1 MSPKTLLLCLFFLVF
16 HPAFSVADVID
27 RSVAIVNN
35 DIITLSEVNEIGAP
49 FFQQIREESPP
60 DQLPEA
66 LRRAQQAVIEQII
79 ERKLL
84 LQEAEKRNIQV
95 SETEIDTSLERIL
108 NENKTTKDQFH
119 EELAAMDMNEKQYR
133 EELRQQILRSKLIN
147 QEIRTQIVIPEER
160 VVQYYDRY
168 YIEQANEGYYLLQI
182 GTVWGVPDRTGTIP
196 TQEESREKIL
206 NIRERALGG
215 DEFNQLARQYSD
227 LPSSADGGDLGV
239 FQRHEM
245 AAAMRQAVISLNPG
259 QLSEIIEI
267 NNTYQF
273 FKVLSSQTG
282 QITAKVPYESV
293 KEEIRDQLFQQE
305 METRYKKW
313 MQTIHDKA
321 YIKIL

>member
-1 MSPKTLLLCLFFLVF
+1 MSPKTLLLCIFLLL
-16 HPAFSVADVID
+16 PYTISVANVID

-49 FFQQIREESPP
+49 FFRQITEETPP
-60 DQLPEA
+60 AQLPEA
-66 LRRAQQAVIEQII
+66 LRQAQKAVIEQII

-84 LQEAEKRNIQV
+84 LQEAEKRNIRV
-95 SETEIDTSLERIL
+95 SEAEIDTSLQRIL
-108 NENKTTKDQFH
+108 SENRTTIDQFH
-119 EELAAMDMNEKQYR
+119 EDLAAMGMNEKQYR
-133 EELRQQILRSKLIN
+133 EELRQQILSSKLIN
-147 QEIRTQIVIPEER
+147 QEIRAQIVIPEER

-168 YIEQANEGYYLLQI
+168 YTEQANEGYYLLQI
-182 GTVWGVPDRTGTIP
+182 GTVWGVPDRSGTIP
-196 TQEESREKIL
+196 TQAESREKIL
-206 NIRERALGG
+206 DIRERAVRG
-215 DEFNQLARQYSD
+215 DEFKQLARDYSD
-227 LPSSADGGDLGV
+227 LPSSVDGGDLGV

-245 AAAMRQAVISLNPG
+245 AAAMRQAVINLKPG
-259 QLSEIIEI
+259 QISEIIEM

-305 METRYKKW
+305 METRFKKW
-313 MQTIHDKA
+313 LQTIYDKA